1 MGVYDLILEEDHDEV
16 RRKISEAEAK
26 SLTRTTR
33 LGKDVLSK
41 CVYVCTFMCNRHTS
55 VCMYVCIPD
64 LRNIQ
69 VYMTLYSKCAD

>member
-55 VCMYVCIPD
+55 VCMYTRSAQYTGIHDTVFKMC
-64 LRNIQ
+64 
-69 VYMTLYSKCAD
+69 